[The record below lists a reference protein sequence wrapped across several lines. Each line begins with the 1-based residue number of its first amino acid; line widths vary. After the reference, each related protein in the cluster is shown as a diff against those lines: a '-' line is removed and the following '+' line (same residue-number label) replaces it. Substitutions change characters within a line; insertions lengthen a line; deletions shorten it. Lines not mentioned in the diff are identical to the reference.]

1 MGKILRIFI
10 FIIFIALIPFILLIR
25 LSIWFHVEFQ
35 YAAYV
40 SIVAA
45 IFAVAS
51 LLFIYFSFI
60 HTFITGRFG
69 DYSGLKRRYIIA
81 LLFVFLYTGQAL
93 FFISGS
99 NVKSKELASEFQSL
113 HPILRLGTST
123 LTLLDKKLI
132 LTDAERAPE
141 DYRKMGLPTKGN
153 SLHYPQSDGYVYALD
168 LRVKSRSEFRNAL
181 VKLYYKLM
189 GFKTLRHV
197 GTADHLHISLYNHE
211 RPGAI

>member
-1 MGKILRIFI
+1 MWKILRIIFFI
-10 FIIFIALIPFILLIR
+10 LFIAVIPFILLIR
-25 LSIWFHVEFQ
+25 LSIWFHIEFQ

-40 SIVAA
+40 SIITA
-45 IFAVAS
+45 IFAVAT

-60 HTFITGRFG
+60 HTSITGKFG
-69 DYSGLKRRYIIA
+69 DYSGVKRRYIIA
-81 LLFVFLYTGQAL
+81 LLFVVLYSGHAL

-99 NVKSKELASEFQSL
+99 NIKSKELASEFQNL

-123 LTLLDKKLI
+123 LTLIDKKLI

-141 DYRKMGLPTKGN
+141 DYRKMGLPTKRN

-168 LRVKSRSEFRNAL
+168 LRVNGRSELRNSL
-181 VKLYYKLM
+181 VKLYYTLM
-189 GFKTLRHV
+189 GFNTLRHA
-197 GTADHLHISLYNHE
+197 GTGDHLHISLHNHD